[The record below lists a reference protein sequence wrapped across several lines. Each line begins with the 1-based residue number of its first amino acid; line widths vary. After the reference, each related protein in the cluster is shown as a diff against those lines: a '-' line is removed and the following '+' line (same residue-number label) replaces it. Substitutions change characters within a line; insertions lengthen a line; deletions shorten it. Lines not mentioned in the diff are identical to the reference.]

1 MTMRSRSTV
10 FSVAVMAL
18 AIAGAGCAGSLGRP
32 PGPAAPPAGSDA
44 DIVFQDIASVRRA
57 QGATPPT
64 WIGKLA
70 PTAQEG
76 AARLADGGDGRAV
89 AHETATRAVYRIGR
103 NVEVWYMFTDSLYGM
118 QYQSR
123 LVGRRNLMLAIG
135 VAPMQRGG
143 AGRYAVFMIAPEP
156 GGAVQWQ

>member
-1 MTMRSRSTV
+1 MRSTS
-10 FSVAVMAL
+10 FLVAVVAVVAL
-18 AIAGAGCAGSLGRP
+18 SAVVGGAGCASLGRP
-32 PGPAAPPAGSDA
+32 PGPAAPPTGSDA
-44 DIVFQDIASVRRA
+44 DIVFQEIASVRRA
-57 QGATPPT
+57 QGVTPPT

-76 AARLADGGDGRAV
+76 AARLAEGGDTRAV
-89 AHETATRAVYRIGR
+89 ADQTAKRAVYQVGR

-123 LVGRRNLMLAIG
+123 MVGGRNLMLAIG

-143 AGRYAVFMIAPEP
+143 AGRYAVFMIMPEP